1 LKFTITIISLVLV
14 SFTSTTYL
22 KSIKKYKLKIEEPSD
37 ISLSTDGKSFY
48 IVSDKGSLYKTDLEG
63 KTITKSNLVGTDFEA
78 VFAKDNKVYVVDERY
93 RKIYTLNENTLTQES
108 AKTIPYSGAR
118 NSAYEGICWNKAK
131 KRFVLAIEK
140 SPVMLYELDENLN
153 VVNEID
159 FKSITDIS
167 SITYADGF
175 LWILSEEDH
184 CLVKADANTYQ
195 PIKKYNI
202 NIVGA
207 EGVVFDNNKQLY
219 ITSDGMGLIYK
230 YNTINE

>member
-118 NSAYEGICWNKAK
+118 NSAYEGI
-131 KRFVLAIEK
+131 EK

-207 EGVVFDNNKQLY
+207 EGVAFDNNKQLY